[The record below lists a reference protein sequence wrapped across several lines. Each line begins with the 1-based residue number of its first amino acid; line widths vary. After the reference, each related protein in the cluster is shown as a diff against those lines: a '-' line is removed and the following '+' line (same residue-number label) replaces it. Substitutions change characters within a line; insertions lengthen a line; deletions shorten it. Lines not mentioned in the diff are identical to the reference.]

1 MLLLNPE
8 KLISDVF
15 AGQKVVLIEDASE
28 AMDYCLRNTEATEPV
43 LAAGSFY
50 LAGVIK
56 EALCH

>member
-1 MLLLNPE
+1 MSKKRP
-8 KLISDVF
+8 D
-15 AGQKVVLIEDASE
+15 QKAVLIEDASE
-28 AMDYCLRNTEATEPV
+28 ALDYCLRNTDASEPV